1 MPLNV
6 VSNYAAN
13 VAHRNLLKTDMQA
26 SASLAKLSIGKRVV
40 SARDDAASMAIGQ
53 RMNAEVQGLK
63 QAVVNAGQA
72 NSMLQIADGAM
83 NTISDILTRMK
94 VLAMQSGSEN
104 LGDTE
109 RGFLNTEFVAL
120 IAEIDRIANDTDFNG
135 TKLINGDITTL
146 TFKIGTGT
154 VAAED
159 DLTFTMTAVTA
170 SDLGVDG
177 DTITGVTDSA
187 TALTNINAAIDTLNT
202 ARADVGAAQNRLDVA
217 SENLRVSI
225 ENAEAARSTLLDLD
239 LAAEMTTFTSK
250 QVLMQ
255 SGVAMLAQANLMP
268 QNLLRLL
275 Q

>member
-26 SASLAKLSIGKRVV
+26 SASLAKLSIGKRVI

-109 RGFLNTEFVAL
+109 RGFLDTEFQAL
-120 IAEIDRIANDTDFNG
+120 IGEIDRIANDTDFNG
-135 TKLINGDITTL
+135 TKLINAATSL
-146 TFKIGTGT
+146 TFKVGTGT
-154 VAAED
+154 VATED
-159 DLTFTMTAVTA
+159 DLSFTIAAVTA
-170 SDLGVDG
+170 SDLGVDA

-187 TALTNINAAIDTLNT
+187 TALTNINAAIDTLND
-202 ARADVGAAQNRLDVA
+202 ARADVGAAQNRLDFA

>member
-1 MPLNV
+1 MTLNV

-13 VAHRNLLKTDMQA
+13 VAHRNLLRTDTEA

-40 SARDDAASMAIGQ
+40 SARDDAASMAVGQ
-53 RMNAEVQGLK
+53 RMNAEVMGLK
-63 QAVVNAGQA
+63 QAVINAGQA
-72 NSMLQIADGAM
+72 NSMLTIADGAM
-83 NTISDILTRMK
+83 STISDILTRMK
-94 VLAMQSGSEN
+94 VLAMQSASEN
-104 LGDTE
+104 LGATE
-109 RGFLNTEFVAL
+109 RSFLDAEFQAL
-120 IAEIDRIANDTDFNG
+120 IAEIDRVANDTEFNG
-135 TKLINGDITTL
+135 TKLINAATTL

-159 DLTFTMTAVTA
+159 DLTFTIAAVTA
-170 SDLGVDG
+170 TDLGVNADDIT
-177 DTITGVTDSA
+177 DTTNAA

-202 ARADVGAAQNRLDVA
+202 ARADIGAAQNRLDYA

-225 ENAEAARSTLLDLD
+225 ENAEAARSTMLDLD

-255 SGVAMLAQANLMP
+255 SGVAMLAQANQMP

>member
-94 VLAMQSGSEN
+94 VLSMQAGSEN

-135 TKLINGDITTL
+135 TKLINAATSL
-146 TFKIGTGT
+146 TFKVGTGT
-154 VAAED
+154 VTTED
-159 DLTFTMTAVTA
+159 DLSFTIAAVTA
-170 SDLGVDG
+170 SDLGVDA

-187 TALTNINAAIDTLNT
+187 TALTNINAAIDTLND
-202 ARADVGAAQNRLDVA
+202 ARADIGAAQNRLDFA

>member
-1 MPLNV
+1 ME
-6 VSNYAAN
+6 
-13 VAHRNLLKTDMQA
+13 A
-26 SASLAKLSIGKRVV
+26 SSSLAKLSIGKRVV

-53 RMNAEVQGLK
+53 RMNAEVMGLK

-94 VLAMQSGSEN
+94 VLAMQAASQN

-109 RGFLNTEFVAL
+109 RGFLDTEFQAL
-120 IAEIDRIANDTDFNG
+120 IQEIDRVANDTEFNG
-135 TKLINGDITTL
+135 TKLINAATTL

-154 VAAED
+154 VATED
-159 DLTFTMTAVTA
+159 DLTFTIAAVTA
-170 SDLGVDG
+170 ADLGVDADDIT
-177 DTITGVTDSA
+177 DTTNAG

-202 ARADVGAAQNRLDVA
+202 ARADVGAAQNRLDFA
-217 SENLRVSI
+217 SENLQISI

-255 SGVAMLAQANLMP
+255 SGVAMLAQANQMP

>member
-1 MPLNV
+1 MTLNV
-6 VSNYAAN
+6 VSNYAAD
-13 VAHRNLLKTDMQA
+13 VAHRNLMRTDMEA
-26 SASLAKLSIGKRVV
+26 SSSLAKLSIGKRVV

-83 NTISDILTRMK
+83 STISDILTRMK
-94 VLAMQSGSEN
+94 VLAMQSSSAN

-109 RGFLNTEFVAL
+109 RGFLDTEFQAL
-120 IAEIDRIANDTDFNG
+120 KTEIDRVANDTDFNG
-135 TKLINGDITTL
+135 TKLINAATTL

-154 VAAED
+154 VATED
-159 DLTFTMTAVTA
+159 DLTFSIAAVTA
-170 SDLGVDG
+170 ADLGVDG
-177 DTITGVTDSA
+177 DDITDTTNSA
-187 TALTNINAAIDTLNT
+187 TALTDINAAIDLLNT
-202 ARADVGAAQNRLDVA
+202 GRAGIGAAQNRLDFA
-217 SENLRVSI
+217 SQNLQVSI
-225 ENAEAARSTLLDLD
+225 ENSEAARSTLLDLD

-255 SGVAMLAQANLMP
+255 SGVAMLAQANQMP
-268 QNLLRLL
+268 QTLLRLL

>member
-26 SASLAKLSIGKRVV
+26 TASLAKLSIGKRVI

-94 VLAMQSGSEN
+94 VLAMQAGSEN

-120 IAEIDRIANDTDFNG
+120 IAEIDRVANDTDFNG
-135 TKLINGDITTL
+135 TKLINAATTL
-146 TFKIGTGT
+146 TFKVGTGT
-154 VAAED
+154 VATED
-159 DLTFTMTAVTA
+159 DLTFTIAAVTA
-170 SDLGVDG
+170 SDLTVDA

-202 ARADVGAAQNRLDVA
+202 ARADVGAAQNRLDFA